1 MKKMVGALV
10 LGAVIAFPAVLP
22 DYLPDNVTSVACAK
36 SKRVTIYTQKK
47 IDNHGYPEYD
57 HYELEPDSFGEMEIK
72 GIHYI
77 SFWTA
82 YIGEYF
88 NNLFYD
94 KANWGAYHFL
104 VKFYPDGSYRA
115 RRYRYTNP
123 DAKHRER
130 LNVAKNWEIGLEQ
143 STKKYGKDYF
153 DPANWGTDDVNR
165 AVTDYIKANYPS
177 LVQQNI
183 AYYNQEKEI
192 LTQREAAK
200 KQAAEQV
207 TKQRYLAIQDK
218 MEASAAS
225 LRNEGFIKVVVDEIA
240 YEAFNYDNP
249 WEAYKNVVE
258 YMDWYID
265 PANIHYSV
273 GTGKWA
279 GWERYDVLVASVT
292 ESGSVEK
299 EWFVYLHKDGVWSNT
314 SLATNDSPL
323 GRSFDDVGSYA
334 ITNFRFEP
342 RQEAHS
348 RAGVK
353 YGHISAVM
361 QSVLNYRNGADMAII
376 HSNSTRMVEYLSPAE
391 FNALPFPLERGNF
404 E

>member
-1 MKKMVGALV
+1 MLPVSLALKPSAS
-10 LGAVIAFPAVLP
+10 LYI
-22 DYLPDNVTSVACAK
+22 K
-36 SKRVTIYTQKK
+36 KK
-47 IDNHGYPEYD
+47 IDNQGYPEYE

-72 GIHYI
+72 GIHYM
-77 SFWTA
+77 SFWVTE
-82 YIGEYF
+82 IGEYF

-94 KANWGAYHFL
+94 KANWGSYHFL
-104 VKFYPDGSYRA
+104 FKFYPDGSYRT
-115 RRYRYTNP
+115 RNLYYDRSK
-123 DAKHRER
+123 AKHKEK
-130 LNVAKNWEIGLEQ
+130 LNLANDWAVGLEE
-143 STKKYGKDYF
+143 STKKQGKDYF
-153 DPANWGTDDVNR
+153 DPANWGTDDVDR
-165 AVTDYIKANYPS
+165 AVADYIKTNYPS

-183 AYYNQEKEI
+183 AYYKQEKEI
-192 LTQREAAK
+192 LTQRESAK

-207 TKQRYLAIQDK
+207 AKQRYLAIQNK

-240 YEAFNYDNP
+240 YDACNYDNP
-249 WEAYKNVVE
+249 WVVYKSVVK

-299 EWFVYLHKDGVWSNT
+299 EWFVYLQKDGVWSNT

-342 RQEAHS
+342 RQEARS
-348 RAGVK
+348 RAGKK

>member
-1 MKKMVGALV
+1 MKRMVGALV

-47 IDNHGYPEYD
+47 MDNHGYPEYD

-72 GIHYI
+72 GIHYM
-77 SFWTA
+77 SFWVTE
-82 YIGEYF
+82 IGEYF

-94 KANWGAYHFL
+94 KANWGSYHFL
-104 VKFYPDGSYRA
+104 AKFYPDGSYRT
-115 RRYRYTNP
+115 RNLYY
-123 DAKHRER
+123 DSSKAKHKER
-130 LNVAKNWEIGLEQ
+130 LNLANDWEVSLEGT
-143 STKKYGKDYF
+143 TKKQGKDYF

-207 TKQRYLAIQDK
+207 TKQRYLAIQNK

-334 ITNFRFEP
+334 ITNFSFEP
-342 RQEAHS
+342 RQESHS